1 MPAMEQDPSSPEVV
15 EEVVKPGGLSFEVL
29 KKLKVIL
36 ILIYPCYPHHGA
48 GGAGGCQDPGQAGH
62 HPGPRARPAQ
72 PHRQGDREEA
82 AGERGQVTPSQAHF

>member
-36 ILIYPCYPHHGA
+36 ILIYPCYPRHGA
-48 GGAGGCQDPGQAGH
+48 GGAGGG
-62 HPGPRARPAQ
+62 
-72 PHRQGDREEA
+72 
-82 AGERGQVTPSQAHF
+82 